1 MGDWQFCELYSISFE
16 DKKMMT
22 KKSRI
27 TSISSCL
34 RSLLFATVLALLA
47 FGAIHPSPAVAQS
60 ARKQVLFINSY
71 HPGYK
76 FSDDITRALSET
88 FAEQGNIDLR
98 IEYLDTKRV
107 DNAQYLDQVKKLY
120 QTKYKDAR
128 LDLILSSDDAA
139 LNFLFKNA
147 DSLFPDVPVVFVGA
161 NFFDNSR
168 LAGYERFTGVS
179 EEADISG
186 TLDVAL
192 SIHPNVRKVVVVN
205 DTTTTGKIVHEILED
220 VIPQY
225 PQITFELLEDVTIQ
239 EVQSRTGSLTS
250 DTLVLLTIFSR
261 DKAGTFFEYDQYTTL
276 VAQSSAVPVYG
287 TWDFSLGY
295 GIVGGKLTSGYTEG
309 QRAAKM
315 AIRILNG
322 ESPRTI
328 PVEKQTQSQYMFD
341 YNTLEKWNIN
351 ISRLP
356 EGSLVIDRPI
366 SFYEQNTGLIWTIII
381 GFVLMLFVI
390 AFLLVN
396 NNQRRIAQE
405 QLVLSN
411 KELQDTQISLEQRVA
426 DRTKALATSSDVS
439 RRLSTILDKP
449 TLAREVVEQ
458 VQSAFN
464 YYHAHIYFFDDD
476 NENLVMA
483 GGTGEAGA
491 AMLASGHRIPRGR
504 GLVGRAAETNAPVL
518 VADVSQS
525 IGWLPNPL
533 LPETLS
539 EAAVP
544 ISMGNKVLGVLDV
557 QHNVVNGL
565 DENDIALLQSLSGQV
580 AISLQNAISF
590 EQSRSK
596 AELEALVN
604 VIGQKIQR
612 TASMEEALQTAIREV
627 GLALG
632 ATSVR
637 ASIGLDTNPADQA
650 NQN

>member
-1 MGDWQFCELYSISFE
+1 
-16 DKKMMT
+16 MMT

>member
-1 MGDWQFCELYSISFE
+1 
-16 DKKMMT
+16 MMT
-22 KKSRI
+22 KKSGI
-27 TSISSCL
+27 TSTPGCL
-34 RSLLFATVLALLA
+34 RSLFLITVLVLLA
-47 FGAIHPSPAVAQS
+47 FGAIYPAPAVAQS

-88 FAEQGNIDLR
+88 FTEQGNIDLR

-107 DNAQYLDQVKKLY
+107 DNAQYLDQVRKLY

-161 NFFDNSR
+161 NFFDISR
-168 LAGYERFTGVS
+168 LDGYERFTGIS
-179 EEADISG
+179 EEADIAG

-205 DTTTTGKIVHEILED
+205 DTTTTGQIIHEILED

-328 PVEKQTQSQYMFD
+328 AVEKQTQSQYLFD
-341 YNTLEKWNIN
+341 YKALEKWNIDV
-351 ISRLP
+351 SRLP
-356 EGSLVIDRPI
+356 EDSLVIDRPI

-390 AFLLVN
+390 AFLLFN
-396 NNQRRIAQE
+396 NNQRRVAQE
-405 QLVLSN
+405 QLALSN
-411 KELQDTQISLEQRVA
+411 KELQDIQVSLERRVA

-439 RRLSTILDKP
+439 RRLSTIMDQS
-449 TLAREVVEQ
+449 TLAKEVVEQ
-458 VQSAFN
+458 VQSAFD
-464 YYHAHIYFFDDD
+464 YYHAHIYFFDEQ
-476 NENLVMA
+476 NEYLVMA

-491 AMLASGHRIPRGR
+491 AMLASGHRIQRGR
-504 GLVGRAAETNAPVL
+504 GLVGRAAESNEPVL
-518 VADVSQS
+518 VADVSQA

-533 LPETLS
+533 LPDTKAEV
-539 EAAVP
+539 AVP
-544 ISMGNKVLGVLDV
+544 ITSGEQVLGVLDV
-557 QHNVVNGL
+557 QQNIVNGL
-565 DENDIALLQSLSGQV
+565 GEDDVSLLQSLAGQV
-580 AISLQNAISF
+580 AISLNNARSF
-590 EQSRSK
+590 ENSRTQ
-596 AELEALVN
+596 AELESLTN
-604 VIGQKIQR
+604 IIGQKIQR
-612 TASMEEALQTAIREV
+612 TTSIEDALQTAIREV

-632 ATSVR
+632 STRVSAK
-637 ASIGLDTNPADQA
+637 IGLETIPADEA

>member
-1 MGDWQFCELYSISFE
+1 MIGNFMNCTAFHSRI
-16 DKKMMT
+16 KKMMT
-22 KKSRI
+22 KKSGI
-27 TSISSCL
+27 TSIPGCL
-34 RSLLFATVLALLA
+34 RSLFLITVLALLA
-47 FGAIHPSPAVAQS
+47 FGAIYPAPAVAQS

-88 FAEQGNIDLR
+88 FTDQGNIDLR

-107 DNAQYLDQVKKLY
+107 DNAQYLDQVRKLY

-161 NFFDNSR
+161 NFFDISR
-168 LAGYERFTGVS
+168 LDGYERFTGIS
-179 EEADISG
+179 EEADIAG

-205 DTTTTGKIVHEILED
+205 DTTTTGQIIHEILED

-239 EVQSRTGSLTS
+239 EVQRRTGSLTP

-261 DKAGTFFEYDQYTTL
+261 DKAGAFFEYDQYTTL

-322 ESPRTI
+322 ESPQTI
-328 PVEKQTQSQYMFD
+328 AVEKQTQSQYLFD
-341 YNTLEKWNIN
+341 YKALEKWNIN
-351 ISRLP
+351 VSRLP

-390 AFLLVN
+390 AFLLFN
-396 NNQRRIAQE
+396 NNQRRVAQE
-405 QLVLSN
+405 QLALSN
-411 KELQDTQISLEQRVA
+411 KELQDIQVSLERRVA

-439 RRLSTILDKP
+439 RRLSTIMDQS
-449 TLAREVVEQ
+449 TLAKEVVEQ
-458 VQSAFN
+458 VQSAFD
-464 YYHAHIYFFDDD
+464 YYHAHIYFFDEQ
-476 NENLVMA
+476 NEYLVMA

-491 AMLASGHRIPRGR
+491 AMLASGHRIQRGR
-504 GLVGRAAETNAPVL
+504 GLVGRAAESNEPVL
-518 VADVSQS
+518 VADVSQA

-533 LPETLS
+533 LPDTKAEV
-539 EAAVP
+539 AVP
-544 ISMGNKVLGVLDV
+544 ITSGEQVLGVLDV
-557 QHNVVNGL
+557 QQNIVNGL
-565 DENDIALLQSLSGQV
+565 GEDDVSLLQSLAGQV
-580 AISLQNAISF
+580 AISLNNARSF
-590 EQSRSK
+590 ENSRAQ
-596 AELEALVN
+596 AELESLTN
-604 VIGQKIQR
+604 IIGQKIQR
-612 TASMEEALQTAIREV
+612 TTSIEDALQTAIREV

-632 ATSVR
+632 STRVSAK
-637 ASIGLDTNPADQA
+637 IGLETIPADEA

>member
-1 MGDWQFCELYSISFE
+1 
-16 DKKMMT
+16 MMT
-22 KKSRI
+22 KKSGI
-27 TSISSCL
+27 TSIPGCL
-34 RSLLFATVLALLA
+34 RSLFLITVLALLA
-47 FGAIHPSPAVAQS
+47 FGAIYPAPAVAQS

-88 FAEQGNIDLR
+88 FTDQGNIDLR

-107 DNAQYLDQVKKLY
+107 DNAQYLDQVRKLY

-161 NFFDNSR
+161 NFFDISR
-168 LAGYERFTGVS
+168 LDGYERFTGIS
-179 EEADISG
+179 EEADIAG

-205 DTTTTGKIVHEILED
+205 DTTTTGQIIHEILED

-239 EVQSRTGSLTS
+239 EVQRRTGSLTP

-261 DKAGTFFEYDQYTTL
+261 DKAGAFFEYDQYTTL

-322 ESPRTI
+322 ESPQTI
-328 PVEKQTQSQYMFD
+328 AVEKQTQSQYLFD
-341 YNTLEKWNIN
+341 YKALEKWNIN
-351 ISRLP
+351 VSRLP

-390 AFLLVN
+390 AFLLFN
-396 NNQRRIAQE
+396 NNQRRAAQE
-405 QLVLSN
+405 QLALSN
-411 KELQDTQISLEQRVA
+411 KELQDIQVSLERRVA

-439 RRLSTILDKP
+439 RRLSTIMDQS
-449 TLAREVVEQ
+449 TLAKEVVEQ
-458 VQSAFN
+458 VQSAFD
-464 YYHAHIYFFDDD
+464 YYHAHIYFFD
-476 NENLVMA
+476 EQSEYLVMA

-491 AMLASGHRIPRGR
+491 AMLASGHRIQRGR
-504 GLVGRAAETNAPVL
+504 GLVGRAAESNEPVL
-518 VADVSQS
+518 VADVSQA

-533 LPETLS
+533 LPDTKAEV
-539 EAAVP
+539 AVP
-544 ISMGNKVLGVLDV
+544 ITSGEQVLGVLDV
-557 QHNVVNGL
+557 QQNIVNGL
-565 DENDIALLQSLSGQV
+565 GEDDVSLLQSLAGQV
-580 AISLQNAISF
+580 AISLNNARSF
-590 EQSRSK
+590 ENSRAQ
-596 AELEALVN
+596 AELESLTN
-604 VIGQKIQR
+604 IIGQKIQR
-612 TASMEEALQTAIREV
+612 TTSIEDALQTAIREV

-632 ATSVR
+632 STRVSAK
-637 ASIGLDTNPADQA
+637 IGLETIPADEA